1 MTPQRGDD
9 LNTALSLH
17 QTGRL
22 GEAAEIYR
30 RILADDPLHP
40 DALHLLGVLSH
51 QEGDSARAVDWIGRA
66 IAVRPSVAVFHANL
80 AEAYRALGQ
89 LDRAIGCCRTA
100 LRLQPA
106 CAEAANNLGLIYLQQ
121 NKIEEARAQFELAVR
136 LNPHFALAHNNLG
149 NAFRLGGDEERAIAS
164 FRLALQEHPD
174 LGEAHSNLGQLLL
187 ERHDLEAALHHCR
200 EAVRLQPNTAEAHNN
215 LGNVLRRKG
224 QLIEARASYA
234 EALRLNPDLALTYGN
249 MGQVLQEDGSLEEA
263 VTWYRQALDL
273 DPNSARLHCFLGS
286 AFEEQEEFDGAA
298 DEYQKALRLDP
309 EFAEAYNG
317 LGWVRHEQGAYEQAR
332 EYFESALRLR
342 SDFPIAQ
349 SNYASLLVELGE
361 FASAEKIYRDVIER
375 RPESVAAHAQLAVL
389 LRGKLNA
396 EDEAALRQLL
406 ADPNLTDHQRMHL
419 HFGLAQVCDART
431 NHREAAEQLQL
442 ANALKSQWQ
451 QRAKQAYDPDNHHR
465 FIDGLISAFS
475 PELFSRLHGAGL
487 DTELPLF
494 IVGLPR
500 SGTTLTE
507 QILAHHSRVFGAG
520 ELTFARKS
528 FLAIDENSATDD
540 DALQKSVHLS
550 ANDLHRLGR
559 VHLEQLRSLHASAAR
574 IVDKMPDNY
583 MYLGLLSL
591 LFPKAR
597 FIYCRRDL
605 RDVAVS
611 CWMTHF
617 RHIRWANDLDHIR
630 SRFEEHLR
638 IMDHWRRV
646 LPVPVLEVD
655 YEELVADLEGV
666 ARRMLAWCGLDWE
679 PACLAFHEVQRPV
692 RTASVTQVR
701 QPLYTRS
708 VARWK
713 RYEPFLGSFFERLL
727 SARIPPKC

>member
-1 MTPQRGDD
+1 MTPQPGDD

-22 GEAAEIYR
+22 QEAVQIYQR
-30 RILADDPLHP
+30 LLDKESLNP
-40 DALHLLGVLSH
+40 DALHLLGVATH
-51 QEGDSARAVDWIGRA
+51 QMGDHARAVELIGRA

-80 AEAYRALGQ
+80 AEAYRAFGQ

-100 LRLQPA
+100 LRLQPNL
-106 CAEAANNLGLIYLQQ
+106 AEAANNLGLIYLQQ
-121 NKIEEARAQFELAVR
+121 NKIEEARAQFENAVR
-136 LNPHFALAHNNLG
+136 FQPAFALAYNNLG
-149 NAFRLGGDEERAIAS
+149 NAYRLGGDEERAIAS
-164 FRLALQEHPD
+164 FRQALQHNRD

-187 ERHDLEAALHHCR
+187 ERNDLEPALLHCR

-224 QLIEARASYA
+224 QFVEARACYA
-234 EALRLNPDLALTYGN
+234 EALRLNPELALTYGN
-249 MGQVLQEDGSLEEA
+249 MGQVLQEDGNLEEA
-263 VTWYRQALDL
+263 VTWYRQALEL

-286 AFEEQEEFDGAA
+286 AFEEQEEYNGAA
-298 DEYQKALRLDP
+298 EEYQKALRLDP
-309 EFAEAYNG
+309 EFADAYNG
-317 LGWVRHEQGAYEQAR
+317 LGWVRHQQGDYTDARRQYE
-332 EYFESALRLR
+332 EALRR
-342 SDFPIAQ
+342 RGNFPIAQ
-349 SNYASLLVELGE
+349 CNLASLITELGD
-361 FASAEKIYRDVIER
+361 FTGAERLYREVIR
-375 RPESVAAHAQLAVL
+375 HNPTSVVAYSQLATL
-389 LRGKLNA
+389 QAKKLPQ
-396 EDEAALRQLL
+396 EDETALRQLL
-406 ADPNLTDHQRMHL
+406 ANPNNTDQGRMHL
-419 HFGLAQVCDART
+419 HYSLAQVCDARG
-431 NHREAAEQLQL
+431 NYEEAADHLRR
-442 ANALKSQWQ
+442 ANALKADWQ
-451 QRAKQAYDPDNHHR
+451 KKADQSYDPDKHR
-465 FIDGLISAFS
+465 GFVNALIGHFT
-475 PELFSRLHGAGL
+475 PELFARFRGRGL
-487 DTELPLF
+487 ETELPVF

-507 QILAHHSRVFGAG
+507 QVLAQHSKVFGAG
-520 ELTFARKS
+520 ELYLARED
-528 FLAIDENSATDD
+528 FLNLPEPPSTEAR
-540 DALQKSVHLS
+540 ALEGLRNLEVD
-550 ANDLHRLGR
+550 NLHRVAR
-559 VHLEQLRSLHASAAR
+559 HHLEKLRALHASAER

-591 LFPKAR
+591 LFPNAK

-655 YEELVADLEGV
+655 YEELVADLEGM

-692 RTASVTQVR
+692 RTASVLQVR
-701 QPLYTRS
+701 QPLYSRS

-713 RYEPFLGSFFERLL
+713 RYEPFLGSFFDRLISTRTPPER
-727 SARIPPKC
+727 